1 MLTSDSLVRHYP
13 KRLLRAPGFTSAR
26 IQATTISLQLPASIL
41 LFKIKV
47 INRKAWKWPRDESAQ
62 RPMNNFKKH
71 GAAKAVTVGTTAHSI
86 GS

>member
-1 MLTSDSLVRHYP
+1 MLTSDSLIRHYS
-13 KRLLRAPGFTSAR
+13 KGLLRAPGFASAR
-26 IQATTISLQLPASIL
+26 IRAITISLQLSASIL

-47 INRKAWKWPRDESAQ
+47 INKKAWKWHSDESAQ

-86 GS
+86 SS